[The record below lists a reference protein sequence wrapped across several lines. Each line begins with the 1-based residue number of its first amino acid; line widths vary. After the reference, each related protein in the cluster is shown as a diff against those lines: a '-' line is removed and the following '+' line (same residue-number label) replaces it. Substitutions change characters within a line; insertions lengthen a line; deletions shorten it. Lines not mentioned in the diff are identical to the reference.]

1 MDEKEKIDVDGLLR
15 LMLQPPFATMSIGA
29 RCLYL
34 ICVAKSAGD
43 GGLEM
48 SARAAEKY
56 GISKTSFLVYMKEL
70 KQFGFIR
77 LKERGG
83 DGQTPNKYTVV
94 LDWCISGLPARKKME
109 NQTMDGKKCID
120 ADALELAYRRIK
132 DAESLGEHSGG
143 YVYNR
148 LFETLL
154 QAPEAFP
161 PRWPEWIRTAERK
174 PTAEDANEDGC
185 VLSINMNL
193 GGMNT
198 TDWPWNVVAAFPDCL
213 PVWMPLPKKTDLKEE
228 HFHR

>member
-1 MDEKEKIDVDGLLR
+1 M
-15 LMLQPPFATMSIGA
+15 
-29 RCLYL
+29 
-34 ICVAKSAGD
+34 
-43 GGLEM
+43 
-48 SARAAEKY
+48 
-56 GISKTSFLVYMKEL
+56 
-70 KQFGFIR
+70 
-77 LKERGG
+77 
-83 DGQTPNKYTVV
+83 N
-94 LDWCISGLPARKKME
+94 
-109 NQTMDGKKCID
+109 GKKYID
-120 ADALELAYRRIK
+120 ADALELAYRRMK

-174 PTAEDANEDGC
+174 PTTEDANEYGC

-193 GGMNT
+193 GDMNT

-213 PVWMPLPKKTDLKEE
+213 PVWMPLPKKPDLKEE